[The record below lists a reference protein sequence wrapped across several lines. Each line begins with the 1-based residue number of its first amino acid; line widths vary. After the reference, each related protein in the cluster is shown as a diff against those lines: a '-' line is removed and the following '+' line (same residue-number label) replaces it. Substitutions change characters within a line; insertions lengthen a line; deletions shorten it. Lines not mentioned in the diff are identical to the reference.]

1 MYLIVYVNVFDRP
14 REISM
19 WTEIELFI
27 MWTEI
32 ELFIMWKKQTYEFEK
47 TTIYLVEEL
56 LGISYDSS
64 SVESSRTLYARLH
77 GDSSLSVT
85 SDDDTD
91 RRLLK
96 GTM

>member
-1 MYLIVYVNVFDRP
+1 MFKRLRWCIWSSTAVNVFDRP
-14 REISM
+14 REIS
-19 WTEIELFI
+19 

-64 SVESSRTLYARLH
+64 SVESSRTLYAVLH

-85 SDDDTD
+85 SDDVDTD
-91 RRLLK
+91 RRLVK
-96 GTM
+96 GAM